1 MPETKYPL
9 PHSQVPM
16 KDSQGDESLSSSAL
30 LSRTVDFNPPLISC
44 MAMLLGLLG
53 KPTSTE
59 ALKSGMPI
67 DARGFSPGV
76 CLRAAEQVG
85 VTAKILHRPNLEK
98 ISSLT
103 LPCILL
109 LENDEACVLK
119 ALDGEEAEVIFAEFG
134 NDSKRVAI
142 SHLKSDYTGYAIFC
156 QPKGRLDPRA
166 SDLRLLDTKK
176 WFWGAILKFW
186 PIYKHVLL
194 ATLIVNTLAIA
205 SPLFVMN
212 VYDRVV
218 PNNAIDTLWV
228 LAVGIILAY
237 FFDFILR
244 NMRGYFVDTAG
255 KGADVIIAS
264 KLMQQLMSMRFDHKP
279 ESTGSLANNLR
290 DFESLRE
297 FFSSTT
303 LLALLDLP
311 FILIFTGI
319 IAYVGGPLALIPA
332 IAVPIVVL
340 VGLLIQVPF
349 KRLIEDGFKEATQ
362 KNALLIEVI
371 SGLETIK
378 TCQADGQ
385 IQKRWEEVVGMHA
398 RSSAHTRGL
407 MNFSISFSMLSAHLV
422 SVGIIIWG
430 VYLITAGNLTMG
442 GLIAC
447 NILAGRVMAPLG
459 AIAAMLTRLQHS
471 RMSLKALDLLM
482 QVPNERPLDH
492 EPLRHDHL
500 SGSVT
505 FDEVSFHYPQSEK
518 LALQSTNL
526 TIGEGEKVGII
537 GRVGSGKSTL
547 GRLILGLYQPQ
558 EGAVKVGNIDIRQL
572 DIAELRSKI
581 GYVAQDSY
589 LFYGSIRD
597 NISKGM
603 PYADDRSI
611 IRAATIAGVIDFVRT
626 QPAGFGMQVGERGQ
640 NLSGGQRQAVA
651 IARTL
656 LKNPDVLILDEPTS
670 SLDNATEAIF
680 RSRLADEIK
689 NKTLILIT
697 HRHSMLTLVNRLIVL
712 DNGRVIAD
720 GPKDAILNALK
731 NDRIHIPKT

>member
-1 MPETKYPL
+1 
-9 PHSQVPM
+9 
-16 KDSQGDESLSSSAL
+16 
-30 LSRTVDFNPPLISC
+30 
-44 MAMLLGLLG
+44 
-53 KPTSTE
+53 
-59 ALKSGMPI
+59 
-67 DARGFSPGV
+67 
-76 CLRAAEQVG
+76 
-85 VTAKILHRPNLEK
+85 
-98 ISSLT
+98 
-103 LPCILL
+103 
-109 LENDEACVLK
+109 
-119 ALDGEEAEVIFAEFG
+119 
-134 NDSKRVAI
+134 
-142 SHLKSDYTGYAIFC
+142 
-156 QPKGRLDPRA
+156 
-166 SDLRLLDTKK
+166 
-176 WFWGAILKFW
+176 
-186 PIYKHVLL
+186 
-194 ATLIVNTLAIA
+194 
-205 SPLFVMN
+205 
-212 VYDRVV
+212 
-218 PNNAIDTLWV
+218 
-228 LAVGIILAY
+228 
-237 FFDFILR
+237 
-244 NMRGYFVDTAG
+244 
-255 KGADVIIAS
+255 
-264 KLMQQLMSMRFDHKP
+264 
-279 ESTGSLANNLR
+279 
-290 DFESLRE
+290 
-297 FFSSTT
+297 
-303 LLALLDLP
+303 
-311 FILIFTGI
+311 
-319 IAYVGGPLALIPA
+319 
-332 IAVPIVVL
+332 
-340 VGLLIQVPF
+340 
-349 KRLIEDGFKEATQ
+349 
-362 KNALLIEVI
+362 
-371 SGLETIK
+371 
-378 TCQADGQ
+378 
-385 IQKRWEEVVGMHA
+385 MHA